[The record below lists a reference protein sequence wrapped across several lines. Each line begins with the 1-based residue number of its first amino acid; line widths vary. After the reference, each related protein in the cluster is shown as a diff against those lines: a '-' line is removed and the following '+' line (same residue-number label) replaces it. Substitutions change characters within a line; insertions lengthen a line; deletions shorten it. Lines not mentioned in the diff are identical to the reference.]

1 MDKIP
6 CSSGIYPMDATVVQY
21 LQIHQVIHI
30 LKKKKK
36 EGCKLVQALWRT
48 VWRFLLKLKLELSYD
63 PAVPFLGIYVEKT
76 VI

>member
-36 EGCKLVQALWRT
+36 GRM
-48 VWRFLLKLKLELSYD
+48 
-63 PAVPFLGIYVEKT
+63 
-76 VI
+76 